1 MLQNP
6 VRLFAVIPAAGHSR
20 RMGRD
25 KLLLPVEGRTVIA
38 RILDVLQSPHVAQRV
53 VVIRPGDEALRSA
66 VEAANGIALVPPEPP
81 AEMRQSVEF
90 ALRWLEQNSK
100 PGLDDGWLLAPA
112 DHPLLDPRVLAQLV
126 THWEARR
133 NSILIPTC
141 GGRRGHPI
149 ILPWILAREVWTL
162 PADGGLNQLVRRH
175 AESVVE
181 LETSDPAILND
192 LDTPEDY
199 ARLLASLRREGE
211 PRSDTREEVP
221 PPDIH
226 QKP

>member
-1 MLQNP
+1 MIQNP

-25 KLLLPVEGRTVIA
+25 KLLLPVEGQTVIA
-38 RILDVLQSPHVAQRV
+38 RILDVLQSPHIAQRI

-66 VEAANGIALVPPEPP
+66 VEAANGIALVPPKPP

-90 ALRWLEQNSK
+90 ALRWLEENSR
-100 PGLDDGWLLAPA
+100 PGSDDGWLLAPA
-112 DHPLLDPRVLAQLV
+112 DHPLLDSHVLTQLV
-126 THWEARR
+126 THWETRR

-141 GGRRGHPI
+141 GGRRGHPVI
-149 ILPWILAREVWTL
+149 FPWILAREVGTL
-162 PADGGLNQLVRRH
+162 PPDVGLNQLVRRH
-175 AESVVE
+175 AGSVVE
-181 LETSDPAILND
+181 LEIGVPAILTD

-199 ARLLASLRREGE
+199 AQLLASLRRAGE
-211 PRSDTREEVP
+211 PRLGVHEDAL
-221 PPDIH
+221 PPDIR